1 MSRSSIEA
9 TFKRHH
15 FLELE
20 LDSYQTIIEFVQASK
35 STCIQ
40 TVSKIT
46 KTKYESTRMFSVSRN
61 YGMYKQK
68 VVEATE

>member
-1 MSRSSIEA
+1 MSRRSIEA

-35 STCIQ
+35 STFIQ
-40 TVSKIT
+40 NVSRIT
-46 KTKYESTRMFSVSRN
+46 KLMWRDKD
-61 YGMYKQK
+61 
-68 VVEATE
+68 A